1 MPENSCNAKAK
12 FDALSTPDV
21 KNVVE
26 VLRKAENANT
36 PATPGRHDVW
46 LTEFW
51 WEYQPSRQVHLSAG
65 CGRTTFQTGAFF
77 DNGKKKPAFEAFR
90 NYAK

>member
-1 MPENSCNAKAK
+1 LPENSCNAKAK

-51 WEYQPSRQVHLSAG
+51 WETSPPDKCTSAQGAGGRPSRRARSS
-65 CGRTTFQTGAFF
+65 TTARRSRRSM
-77 DNGKKKPAFEAFR
+77 P
-90 NYAK
+90 